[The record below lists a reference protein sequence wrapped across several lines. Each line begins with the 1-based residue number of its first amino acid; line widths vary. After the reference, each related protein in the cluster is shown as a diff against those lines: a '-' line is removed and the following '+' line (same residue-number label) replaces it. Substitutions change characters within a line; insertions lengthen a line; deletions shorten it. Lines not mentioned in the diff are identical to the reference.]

1 MTQFSRRRFLS
12 AAMVGGASV
21 GIALGSGRMTL
32 AQAES
37 PRGLTVRGSE
47 FLLDGEPFRILSG
60 AFHYFRTH
68 PKDWRDRL
76 LRMRAMGLNTV
87 ETYVAWNFH
96 QPSEEKADFTG
107 WRDVASFVRTAD
119 EVGLKV
125 IVRPGPYICAE
136 WDFGGLPA
144 WLLKDKDAP
153 LRRSDPAYERA
164 VDAWFAELLPRFVD
178 LQATR
183 GGPIIAMQV
192 ENEYGSY
199 DDDHAHLE
207 HLRDTMRA
215 QGVDSLLFCSNGA
228 TQEALN
234 AGSLP
239 DLLSTVNFAGDPT
252 GPFAEL
258 RKFQPDKP
266 LFCTEFWDGWFD
278 HWGEQHHTTDPAQT
292 AADVEKLLEAGA
304 SINFY
309 MAVGGSNFGWFAGA
323 NLSDSGYQPTVTS
336 YDYDSPIS
344 ESGELTEKFHKVR
357 DVLAKYTTLP
367 STPLPATPRRMPAQ
381 RVAVRESVPLMD
393 MLDALSSTPV
403 RHTTPVHMEAVGQSY
418 GLIHYRTRVRGPQG
432 AKGLRV
438 TGLGDRALVFG
449 DGKRIGTFDRNQPDH
464 TVDFTVAGASSTLD
478 LLVDPTGRV
487 NFGRS
492 FNDPKGISGKVL
504 LDDEELSDWEIRR
517 LPLDNLSALKFGS
530 GDTPT
535 GPAFHRARI
544 HVDTP
549 ADGFLAFPGWDKGM
563 VWLNGFALGR
573 YWSLGPQVTL
583 YAPSHLWRRG
593 RNELVVLEME
603 RTGDRIELR
612 AEPDIG

>member
-1 MTQFSRRRFLS
+1 MAPFSRRGFLS
-12 AAMVGGASV
+12 AAMVGAASLGV
-21 GIALGSGRMTL
+21 AVGSGRTAL
-32 AQAES
+32 AQAED
-37 PRGLTVRGSE
+37 PRGLTLRGDA
-47 FLLDGEPFRILSG
+47 FLLDGKPFRILSG

-68 PKDWRDRL
+68 PRDWRDRL
-76 LRMRAMGLNTV
+76 TRMRAMGLNTV

-96 QPSEEKADFTG
+96 QPYEKKADFTG
-107 WRDVASFVRTAD
+107 WRDVAAFIRTAD
-119 EVGLKV
+119 EAGLKV

-153 LRRSDPAYERA
+153 LRRSDPAFERA
-164 VDAWFAELLPRFVD
+164 VDAWFAELLPRLVD

-183 GGPIIAMQV
+183 GGPVIALQV

-199 DDDHAHLE
+199 GDDHAYLE

-215 QGVDSLLFCSNGA
+215 QGIDSLLFCSNGA
-228 TQEALN
+228 TQEALK

-258 RKFQPDKP
+258 RAFQPDKP

-278 HWGEQHHTTDPAQT
+278 HWGEPHHTSDPART
-292 AADVEKLLEAGA
+292 AADVEKMLAAGA
-304 SINFY
+304 SVNLY
-309 MAVGGSNFGWFAGA
+309 MAVGGTNFGWYAGA
-323 NLSDSGYQPTVTS
+323 NLTGSAYQPTVTS

-344 ESGELTEKFHKVR
+344 ESGELTEKFHAVR
-357 DVLAKYTTLP
+357 EVLAKYATVP
-367 STPLPATPRRMPAQ
+367 DTPLPATPPRMPAQ
-381 RVAVRESVPLMD
+381 RIAVRESVPLMAS
-393 MLDALSSTPV
+393 LDTLSTPL
-403 RHTTPVHMEAVGQSY
+403 RRTAPVHMEALGQSY

-432 AKGLRV
+432 TRRLRV

-449 DGKRIGTFDRNQPDH
+449 DGKRIGTFDRNQPEHAVDV
-464 TVDFTVAGASSTLD
+464 TVTGGSTTLD
-478 LLVDPTGRV
+478 LLVDPTGRI
-487 NFGRS
+487 NFGQGL
-492 FNDPKGISGKVL
+492 NDPKGISGKVL
-504 LDDEELSDWEIRR
+504 LDEEEPHDWEIRR
-517 LPLDNLSALKFGS
+517 LTLDDLSPLKFT
-530 GDTPT
+530 GDHTPT
-535 GPAFHRARI
+535 GPAFHRARV

-573 YWSLGPQVTL
+573 YWSLGPQTTL

-593 RNELVVLEME
+593 SNELVVLEME
-603 RTGDRIELR
+603 RTGDAIEVR
-612 AEPDIG
+612 SAPDLG

>member
-1 MTQFSRRRFLS
+1 MTQLSRRRFLS
-12 AAMVGGASV
+12 AAAVGAASA
-21 GIALGSGRMTL
+21 GIALGSGRTTL
-32 AQAES
+32 AQADS
-37 PRGLTVRGSE
+37 PRGLTIRGSE
-47 FLLDGEPFRILSG
+47 FLLDGEPFRILAG

-87 ETYVAWNFH
+87 ETYIAWNFH
-96 QPSEEKADFTG
+96 QPSEDKADFTG
-107 WRDVASFVRTAD
+107 WRDVAAFVRTAD

-228 TQEALN
+228 TQEALET
-234 AGSLP
+234 GSLP

-278 HWGEQHHTTDPAQT
+278 HWGEPHHTTDPAQT

-309 MAVGGSNFGWFAGA
+309 MAVGGTNFGWSAGA
-323 NLSDSGYQPTVTS
+323 NLSGSGYQPTVTS

-357 DVLAKYTTLP
+357 EVLAKYNSLP

-393 MLDALSSTPV
+393 ALDALSTPV
-403 RHTTPVHMEAVGQSY
+403 GRSTPVHMEALGQSY

-432 AKGLRV
+432 TKRPEGHGPGRPCAGVRRRRAHRHLRPQPAGPHRRLHRGRRV
-438 TGLGDRALVFG
+438 QHPRPPGRSDRTGQLRPGAQRPQGNQRQGPPRRRGTERLGDPPAASRRPLGAEV
-449 DGKRIGTFDRNQPDH
+449 RQRRHADRP
-464 TVDFTVAGASSTLD
+464 
-478 LLVDPTGRV
+478 RV
-487 NFGRS
+487 
-492 FNDPKGISGKVL
+492 P
-504 LDDEELSDWEIRR
+504 
-517 LPLDNLSALKFGS
+517 P
-530 GDTPT
+530 
-535 GPAFHRARI
+535 GPGI

-593 RNELVVLEME
+593 PNELVVLEME
-603 RTGDRIELR
+603 RTGDRIEVR
-612 AEPDIG
+612 SEPDIG

>member
-1 MTQFSRRRFLS
+1 MTHFSRRGFLS
-12 AAMVGGASV
+12 AAMVGAASLGAPLV
-21 GIALGSGRMTL
+21 DRRRAL
-32 AQAES
+32 AQADN
-37 PRGLTVRGSE
+37 PRGLTLRGNE
-47 FLLDGEPFRILSG
+47 FLLDGKPFRILSG

-76 LRMRAMGLNTV
+76 IRMRAMGLNTV

-96 QPSEEKADFTG
+96 QPYEKQVDFTG
-107 WRDVASFVRTAD
+107 WRDVAAFVRTAD

-144 WLLKDKDAP
+144 WLLKDKNAP

-183 GGPIIAMQV
+183 GGPIIALQV

-199 DDDHAHLE
+199 GNDHAYLE

-215 QGVDSLLFCSNGA
+215 QGIDSLLFCSNGA
-228 TQEALN
+228 TPQALED
-234 AGSLP
+234 GSLP

-258 RKFQPDKP
+258 REFQPDKP

-278 HWGEQHHTTDPAQT
+278 HWGEHHHTTDPAQT
-292 AADVEKLLEAGA
+292 AADVEKILEAGG
-304 SINFY
+304 SINLY
-309 MAVGGSNFGWFAGA
+309 MAVGGTNFGWSAGA
-323 NLSDSGYQPTVTS
+323 NLSGNAYQPTVTS
-336 YDYDSPIS
+336 YDYDAPIS

-357 DVLAKYTTLP
+357 EVLAKYATLP
-367 STPLPATPRRMPAQ
+367 TTPPPATPRRMPPQ
-381 RVAVRESVPLMD
+381 RVVVRESVPLMD
-393 MLDALSSTPV
+393 ALDVLSDTPV
-403 RHTTPVHMEAVGQSY
+403 RRTSPVHMEALGQPH

-432 AKGLRV
+432 TRDLRV
-438 TGLGDRALVFG
+438 TGLGDRALVFA
-449 DGKRIGTFDRNQPDH
+449 DGRRIGTFDRNQPDH
-464 TVDFTVAGASSTLD
+464 SIDFTVAGASSALD

-487 NFGRS
+487 NFGQGL
-492 FNDPKGISGKVL
+492 NDPKGISGRVL
-504 LDDEELSDWEIRR
+504 LDNEELHDWEIRR
-517 LPLDNLSALKFGS
+517 LPLDALSALKFTD

-535 GPAFHRARI
+535 GPAFHRARL
-544 HVDTP
+544 HVDAP
-549 ADGFLAFPGWDKGM
+549 ADSFLAFPGWDKGL

-583 YAPSHLWRRG
+583 YAPSHLWRKG

-603 RTGDRIELR
+603 HTGEQIEVR
-612 AEPDIG
+612 SAPDVG

>member
-1 MTQFSRRRFLS
+1 MTPFSRRRFLS
-12 AAMVGGASV
+12 AATVAAASV
-21 GIALGSGRMTL
+21 GVTVGNSRTVL
-32 AQAES
+32 AQAEG
-37 PRGLTVRGSE
+37 PRGLTIRGKE
-47 FLLDGEPFRILSG
+47 FLLDGKPFRILSG

-96 QPSEEKADFTG
+96 QPYERKADFSG
-107 WRDVASFVRTAD
+107 WRDVAAFVRTAD

-153 LRRSDPAYERA
+153 LRRSDPAFERA
-164 VDAWFAELLPRFVD
+164 VDAWFTELLPRFVD

-199 DDDHAHLE
+199 GDDHAYLE

-215 QGVDSLLFCSNGA
+215 QGIDCLLFCSNGA
-228 TQEALN
+228 TQEALK

-239 DLLSTVNFAGDPT
+239 DLLSTVNFGGDPT

-258 RKFQPDKP
+258 RAFQPDKP

-278 HWGEQHHTTDPAQT
+278 HWGERHHTTDPAQT
-292 AADVEKLLEAGA
+292 AADVEKMLEAGA
-304 SINFY
+304 SVNFY
-309 MAVGGSNFGWFAGA
+309 MAVGGTNFGWSAGA
-323 NLSDSGYQPTVTS
+323 NLSGSAYQPTVTS

-344 ESGELTEKFHKVR
+344 ESGELTAKFHKVR
-357 DVLAKYTTLP
+357 EVLGKYATLP
-367 STPLPATPRRMPAQ
+367 DTPLPATPHRMPAQ
-381 RVAVRESVPLMD
+381 RVAVRESVSLMES
-393 MLDALSSTPV
+393 LDALSTPV
-403 RHTTPVHMEAVGQSY
+403 RRTAPVHMEALGQAH
-418 GLIHYRTRVRGPQG
+418 GLIHYRTRVRGQQG
-432 AKGLRV
+432 TKGLRL
-438 TGLGDRALVFG
+438 TGLGDRALVFS

-464 TVDFTVAGASSTLD
+464 SVDVTVAGASSTLD
-478 LLVDPTGRV
+478 LLVDPTGRI
-487 NFGRS
+487 NFGDGL
-492 FNDPKGISGKVL
+492 NDPKGISGKVL
-504 LDDEELSDWEIRR
+504 LDEQELHDWEIRR
-517 LPLDNLSALKFGS
+517 LPLDNLSALKFTS
-530 GDTPT
+530 EDTPT

-573 YWSLGPQVTL
+573 YWSLGPQITL
-583 YAPSHLWRRG
+583 YAPSHLWRKG

-603 RTGDRIELR
+603 RTGDGIDVRS
-612 AEPDIG
+612 APDVG

>member
-12 AAMVGGASV
+12 SAMVGAASLGV
-21 GIALGSGRMTL
+21 ALGGSRTTL

-37 PRGLTVRGSE
+37 PRGLTIRGNE
-47 FLLDGEPFRILSG
+47 FLLDGKPFRILSG

-96 QPSEEKADFTG
+96 QPYEKKADFTG
-107 WRDVASFVRTAD
+107 WRDVAAFVRTAD

-144 WLLKDKDAP
+144 WLLKNKDAP

-164 VDAWFAELLPRFVD
+164 VDTWFAELLPRFVD

-199 DDDHAHLE
+199 GDDHAHLA

-215 QGVDSLLFCSNGA
+215 QGIDSLLFCSNGA
-228 TQEALN
+228 TQKALE

-258 RKFQPDKP
+258 RRFQPDKP

-278 HWGEQHHTTDPAQT
+278 HWGERHHTSDPART
-292 AADVEKLLEAGA
+292 AADVEKILKAGA

-309 MAVGGSNFGWFAGA
+309 MAVGGTNFGWYAGA
-323 NLSDSGYQPTVTS
+323 NLSGSAYQPTVTS
-336 YDYDSPIS
+336 YDYDAPIS
-344 ESGELTEKFHKVR
+344 ESGELTEKFHAVR

-367 STPLPATPRRMPAQ
+367 NTPLPATPRRMAAQ

-393 MLDALSSTPV
+393 VVDVLSSTPV
-403 RHTTPVHMEAVGQSY
+403 RRTAPVHMEALGQPH

-432 AKGLRV
+432 TQRLRI

-449 DGKRIGTFDRNQPDH
+449 DGKRIGTFDRNQPLH
-464 TVDFTVAGASSTLD
+464 TVDFTVAGASGTLD

-487 NFGRS
+487 NFGQGL
-492 FNDPKGISGKVL
+492 NDPKGISGKVF
-504 LDDEELSDWEIRR
+504 LDDEELHDWEIRR
-517 LPLDNLSALKFGS
+517 LPLDNLSALRFRTE
-530 GDTPT
+530 DTPT
-535 GPAFHRARI
+535 GPAFHRARV
-544 HVDTP
+544 HVSAP

-583 YAPSHLWRRG
+583 YAPGHLWRKG

-603 RTGDRIELR
+603 RRGDRIEVR
-612 AEPDIG
+612 SEPDIG

>member
-1 MTQFSRRRFLS
+1 MTPVSRRRFLS
-12 AAMVGGASV
+12 AAMVGAASMGV
-21 GIALGSGRMTL
+21 AMGGSRTAL
-32 AQAES
+32 AQAED
-37 PRGLTVRGSE
+37 PRGLTIRGNE
-47 FLLDGEPFRILSG
+47 FLLDGKPFRILAG

-76 LRMRAMGLNTV
+76 TRMRAMGLNTV

-96 QPSEEKADFTG
+96 QPYERKADFTG
-107 WRDVASFVRTAD
+107 WRDVAAFVRLAD

-153 LRRSDPAYERA
+153 LRRSDPAFERA

-199 DDDHAHLE
+199 GDDHAYLE
-207 HLRDTMRA
+207 HLRDSMRA
-215 QGVDSLLFCSNGA
+215 QGIDSLLFCSNGA
-228 TQEALN
+228 SQDALK

-258 RKFQPDKP
+258 RAFQPEGP

-278 HWGEQHHTTDPAQT
+278 HWGEPHHTTDPAQT
-292 AADVEKLLEAGA
+292 ATDVAKMLEAGA

-309 MAVGGSNFGWFAGA
+309 MAVGGTNFGWSAGA
-323 NLSDSGYQPTVTS
+323 NLTGSAYQPTITS
-336 YDYDSPIS
+336 YDYDAPIS

-357 DVLAKYTTLP
+357 EVLAEYTTLP
-367 STPLPATPRRMPAQ
+367 NTPLPATPPRLPAQ
-381 RVAVRESVPLMD
+381 RVAVQESAPFMGA
-393 MLDALSSTPV
+393 LDALSTPV
-403 RHTTPVHMEAVGQSY
+403 RRTTPVHMEALGQPH
-418 GLIHYRTRVRGPQG
+418 GLIHYRTRVRGPQET
-432 AKGLRV
+432 KRLRL
-438 TGLGDRALVFG
+438 TGLGDRALVFS
-449 DGKRIGTFDRNQPDH
+449 DGKRIGTFDRNQPDYS
-464 TVDFTVAGASSTLD
+464 VDFTVPGASSTLD

-487 NFGRS
+487 NFGHE
-492 FNDPKGISGKVL
+492 FNDPKGISGAVL
-504 LDDEELSDWEIRR
+504 LNDEEVHDWEIRR
-517 LPLDNLSALKFGS
+517 LPLDNLSALKFTS
-530 GDTPT
+530 EHTPT
-535 GPAFHRARI
+535 GPAFHRARVHI
-544 HVDTP
+544 ATP

-573 YWSLGPQVTL
+573 YWSLGPQITL
-583 YAPSHLWRRG
+583 YAPRHLWRKG
-593 RNELVVLEME
+593 RNELIVLEME
-603 RTGDRIELR
+603 RTGSDIEIR
-612 AEPDIG
+612 STPDIG